1 MTKFFLSSNIF
12 VSLCVVALSL
22 SSSLILEID
31 GIYLIPFIFFSTLFS
46 YNFQRLVRYN
56 SKAVQW
62 VKLDTDR
69 KQTLFISVLSF
80 IPMLYYSFSLSVS
93 SLGLIFIA
101 SLLTLLYPIR
111 FSFLNN
117 RSIRELPLLK
127 VFLISFVWSLV
138 SVGLLLT
145 ESNLYEKTESIIL
158 FLSRFFFV
166 LAITIPFD
174 IRDLKYDHPSMLT
187 MPQLL
192 GIKRAKLLAL
202 SSLTVFFILSLNLY
216 YTVGFS
222 KSLLLA
228 LFICFLVSAFLIN
241 KSDEKKNDFF
251 FSFWVEGLSIL
262 MFLLLFF
269 IPMAF
274 DTFVL

>member
-22 SSSLILEID
+22 SSSLILETD

-56 SKAVQW
+56 SNAVQW

-145 ESNLYEKTESIIL
+145 ESNSYEKTESIIL

-216 YTVGFS
+216 NIVGFS

-228 LFICFLVSAFLIN
+228 LFICFLVSAFLIY